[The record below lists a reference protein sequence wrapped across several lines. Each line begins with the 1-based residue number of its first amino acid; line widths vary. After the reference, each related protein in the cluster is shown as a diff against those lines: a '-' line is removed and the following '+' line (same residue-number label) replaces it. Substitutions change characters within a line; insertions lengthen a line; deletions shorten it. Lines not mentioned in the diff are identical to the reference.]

1 MNQFYGEW
9 KQLTQSTH
17 PDTITCIPV
26 TKEVG
31 DDPMESSVQEDD
43 QDAQAVAEN
52 AKESKNEKNV
62 EKKPSDDA
70 TATTE
75 GTNDE

>member
-1 MNQFYGEW
+1 
-9 KQLTQSTH
+9 
-17 PDTITCIPV
+17 
-26 TKEVG
+26 
-31 DDPMESSVQEDD
+31 MESSVQEDD